1 MTTSPEYV
9 PSPRKRGTRTRD
21 RRSALIVILGGLIGT
36 VLLAL
41 SLTGTLSAFTAAI
54 TNTTDTVSTGSLVMQ
69 ETDGTNTCTSSSSS
83 TNSANCATINKYTG
97 NTLMPGGSATKTVT
111 LSNQGSIT
119 PATFTLTPATCSQSG
134 SVSGITPA
142 SDFCAQVTLKIY
154 AAATATGPTS
164 YNGTLAAFTTP
175 LSLTALAPAGSQ
187 AYTFVVSLPA
197 GLGNSYMGLTAS
209 QQLTWT
215 FSS

>member
-1 MTTSPEYV
+1 MTAQSSPT
-9 PSPRKRGTRTRD
+9 PRAARRRARD
-21 RRSALIVILGGLIGT
+21 RRTALIVVLGGLIGT
-36 VLLAL
+36 TLLTL

-54 TNTTDTVSTGSLVMQ
+54 TNTTDTVSTGSLIMQ
-69 ETDGTNTCTSSSSS
+69 ETDGSNTCTSNSSS

-97 NTLMPGGSATKTVT
+97 NTLLPGGSATKTVT
-111 LSNQGSIT
+111 LSNQGTIT
-119 PATFTLTPATCSQSG
+119 PATFTLTPGTCSQSG

-154 AAATATGPTS
+154 TAATATGPTI
-164 YNGTLAAFTTP
+164 YNGLLSAFTTP

-187 AYTFVVSLPA
+187 PYTFVVSLPS

-209 QQLTWT
+209 QALTWT